1 MDWPLGTV
9 LKYEVESVQF
19 TFSSYESI
27 SFIFQIYNFR
37 FQINVGSFGA
47 IDVTK
52 YLKLSKITNF
62 LRQGSDAAQKIVVF
76 HNFR

>member
-1 MDWPLGTV
+1 MRSGTSAV
-9 LKYEVESVQF
+9 HIFFIWSNQF
-19 TFSSYESI
+19 YIWDLLI
-27 SFIFQIYNFR
+27 SDFG
-37 FQINVGSFGA
+37 FQINVGSFGVT
-47 IDVTK
+47 DVTK